1 MLLYEVFVD
10 LCMSTVSSISAIH
23 MQNTKVVQTLQRG
36 QDITI
41 SLPAASADFRF

>member
-1 MLLYEVFVD
+1 MLLHEVFVD

-23 MQNTKVVQTLQRG
+23 MQNTKVVQTHLRG

-41 SLPAASADFRF
+41 SLPAARADLRF